1 MEHKETVHIF
11 TAAYICFYCMMQFKT
26 STEHNDEVQLIHSTV
41 YIGEI
46 LLSKNT
52 TSKGRSLEF
61 QK

>member
-46 LLSKNT
+46 LYNNL
-52 TSKGRSLEF
+52 RIQH
-61 QK
+61 QKEEA